1 MECLSRYGQPATG
14 KVNPLCCVCPWPGQ
28 TNRPRPA
35 QSEHIGYV
43 PPVVD
48 VVTRRQYTRNN
59 SYASAFSRA
68 VFRFLLIAFL
78 SPPPLPRVWVVIAT
92 RGFSYRTGMYVCP
105 PGDSF
110 LECVFTTCLSFEPA
124 RAAPGAS
131 PGGEPLSPAPV
142 VLDRNSQR
150 AGMFA
155 PPAGRFS
162 LLAACVS
169 TMCLSVQ
176 SRPRQAGCKYGK
188 VSRRRTA
195 FPSPGRVLLGSTR
208 LSRAGGTWSLLWNFR
223 RWLS

>member
-1 MECLSRYGQPATG
+1 MQVPSLELCLDFFSSPFSLPPRSRGFG
-14 KVNPLCCVCPWPGQ
+14 SL
-28 TNRPRPA
+28 
-35 QSEHIGYV
+35 
-43 PPVVD
+43 
-48 VVTRRQYTRNN
+48 
-59 SYASAFSRA
+59 
-68 VFRFLLIAFL
+68 
-78 SPPPLPRVWVVIAT
+78 LPRGASLIERACMFAPRET
-92 RGFSYRTGMYVCP
+92 L
-105 PGDSF
+105 F
-110 LECVFTTCLSFEPA
+110 LECVFTMCLSFEAA
-124 RAAPGAS
+124 RAAPGVS

-142 VLDRNSQR
+142 VLDQNSQR
-150 AGMFA
+150 TGMFA

-162 LLAACVS
+162 LLAACVP